1 MPPSGWY
8 YGAGY
13 GRFLGPQG
21 TPWVEGGGSG
31 YQPAPGVVIAQ
42 PQGTVSQGVTPFQTP
57 PTWVVVGVVAVIALA
72 IGYAIARKE

>member
-1 MPPSGWY
+1 MPPSGY

-31 YQPAPGVVIAQ
+31 YQPAPGVVV
-42 PQGTVSQGVTPFQTP
+42 QGTVSQGVVTPFQTP

-72 IGYAIARKE
+72 IGYAIGRKE